1 MLMASIAFVGNT
13 NDLLLTGLKSE
24 IENTFLAD
32 AVITVTV
39 KDINGVPVV
48 GETWPKPMTY
58 IPGSDGSYV
67 AGLSHL
73 MHFSD
78 SAKYTAFIDADAT
91 DTGAERI
98 GHWEF
103 PFTAKTRIK

>member
-1 MLMASIAFVGNT
+1 MAASIAFVGNT

-24 IENTFLAD
+24 IEDTFLAD
-32 AVITVTV
+32 AVITVTI
-39 KDINGVPVV
+39 KDINGVAVV

-58 IPGSDGSYV
+58 IPGSDGNYV

-73 MHFSD
+73 LAFTD
-78 SAKYTAFIDADAT
+78 SNKYTAFIDADAT

-103 PFTAKTRIK
+103 PFTAKVRVK